1 MMDGMDVQKIITLY
15 LFVSKDLKG
24 LKGKSVLKAS
34 ENSKSAT
41 LILFRP
47 AAICNLKD
55 FRPSFKN
62 ALELPGF

>member
-1 MMDGMDVQKIITLY
+1 MMDGMDVQKIIALY
-15 LFVSKDLKG
+15 LFVSKD

-62 ALELPGF
+62 ALELPVF